1 MDCELQLKKF
11 HNIGPETI
19 IFPKE
24 INFTTGAKT
33 CQQLNGTMPLPKNLT
48 ELQIIFKNSKVN
60 LESMQLWLPIIRS
73 KNKTSVWVNSVDL
86 NKQVTFLPWAIGQ
99 PNGVL
104 IDQNCII
111 VSQETNNYNDIGCEE
126 LHLFAC
132 SLEKNKVWL
141 I

>member
-1 MDCELQLKKF
+1 
-11 HNIGPETI
+11 
-19 IFPKE
+19 
-24 INFTTGAKT
+24 
-33 CQQLNGTMPLPKNLT
+33 MPLPKNLT

-73 KNKTSVWVNSVDL
+73 KNKTSVWVNSDDL